1 MSASNS
7 SFVPQRCTSADRLMW
22 ITQDR
27 VFYAGL
33 LGAPCMHSQ
42 GAIIAYVAIDGRLRV
57 RLDGGEWTS
66 TEVAIVPPHVPHE
79 ITSEGRHIL
88 NVSIEPET
96 VDMDR
101 LPALLR
107 NCGAVHAPEFADHV
121 RDVHR
126 RLAAPGGTQ
135 DLKPSEFDLA
145 FFGEALPSRSLD
157 RRITT
162 VLEIIRNN
170 PSGAGAAAEC
180 ASLVNLSFSR
190 FLHLFKEEVGIPFRN
205 IRTWKR
211 ARSLLH
217 HVHSRSN
224 LLHVALDIGYPDS
237 THFSH
242 SIRQVYGLK
251 PRDIIAGSRK
261 LRVITHASAH

>member
-1 MSASNS
+1 MASGG
-7 SFVPQRCTSADRLMW
+7 SFVPRRFTSADRVMW

-33 LGAPCMHSQ
+33 LGTPCLHSQ
-42 GAIIAYVAIDGRLRV
+42 GAIIANIAIDGPLRV
-57 RLDGGEWTS
+57 RIDGGDWQS
-66 TEVAIVPPHVPHE
+66 TEVAIIQPHVPYE
-79 ITSEGRHIL
+79 IACEGRHVL

-101 LPALLR
+101 LPSLLR
-107 NCGAVHAPEFADHV
+107 SCGAVHAPDFAEHV
-121 RDVHR
+121 REVHR
-126 RLAAPGGTQ
+126 RLAAPGGAPKVRSS
-135 DLKPSEFDLA
+135 DFDRV
-145 FFGEALPSRSLD
+145 FFGEALPARALD
-157 RRITT
+157 RRITRVLASIRDNPTGT
-162 VLEIIRNN
+162 V
-170 PSGAGAAAEC
+170 AAAEC

-190 FLHLFKEEVGIPFRN
+190 FLHLFKAEVGIPFRN
-205 IRTWKR
+205 VRTWKR

-217 HVHSRSN
+217 HVHSSSN

-251 PRDIIAGSRK
+251 PKDIIAGSRK
-261 LRVITHASAH
+261 LRIITDTPAH